1 MFLEKIAETNPELLE
16 TATQLHQAGM
26 ILPDTYVIDMD
37 MLLENA
43 KKILNEA
50 KKQNIHLYFML
61 KQLGRNPY
69 IAKKLVELG
78 YDGAVV
84 VDFKEAQVMMK
95 HDIPI
100 SNVGHLVQPPKAM
113 LQALVNYHCTYFT
126 VFSLEKIKDIKE
138 CAKKAGIVQKLLIK
152 VVGEND
158 MIYSGQTA
166 GFHLN
171 ELDEL
176 IKEVKALDH
185 VKIRGVTSFPCFLY
199 DEKEESIHPTPNFET
214 LYKAKEILSSHG
226 IEIENINAPSTT
238 SVETLKQMGPYHV
251 TSGEPGHGLSGT
263 TPLHAY
269 RACDEKPCVVYV
281 SEISHN
287 FEGNAYCY
295 GGGFYRRSHVKHAL
309 VGTKYTQMKEVEVTP
324 PTLES
329 IDYYFGLN
337 EICNVN
343 DTVLM
348 AFRFQIFVTRSNV
361 CLIEGIHQGSPKIVG
376 MYTSQGEVL

>member
-1 MFLEKIAETNPELLE
+1 
-16 TATQLHQAGM
+16 
-26 ILPDTYVIDMD
+26 
-37 MLLENA
+37 
-43 KKILNEA
+43 
-50 KKQNIHLYFML
+50 ML

-126 VFSLEKIKDIKE
+126 VFSLEKIKDINE

-176 IKEVKALDH
+176 IKRSK
-185 VKIRGVTSFPCFLY
+185 
-199 DEKEESIHPTPNFET
+199 
-214 LYKAKEILSSHG
+214 
-226 IEIENINAPSTT
+226 ST
-238 SVETLKQMGPYHV
+238 
-251 TSGEPGHGLSGT
+251 
-263 TPLHAY
+263 
-269 RACDEKPCVVYV
+269 
-281 SEISHN
+281 
-287 FEGNAYCY
+287 
-295 GGGFYRRSHVKHAL
+295 
-309 VGTKYTQMKEVEVTP
+309 
-324 PTLES
+324 
-329 IDYYFGLN
+329 
-337 EICNVN
+337 
-343 DTVLM
+343 
-348 AFRFQIFVTRSNV
+348 
-361 CLIEGIHQGSPKIVG
+361 
-376 MYTSQGEVL
+376 